1 MREEKSNWS
10 IFKQKVHIVI
20 YGVNTFYGKLFD
32 VILLGFIFLSVLLVM
47 LESVQSLDAKY
58 HTFLHISEWT
68 ITVFFTI
75 EYILRIIST
84 KKPKEYIFSFYGI
97 IDLVALLPM
106 YLSFFIPGSQVLV
119 VVRALRLLRLFRILN
134 LASFTGQESQ
144 LKLAIKASRKK
155 ITVFI
160 YFVIIVSCLLGALMY
175 VVEKGENGFQSI
187 PNSIYWVIVTLTT
200 VGYGEITPVTAL
212 GKIMASIIMVMGYGI
227 IAVPTGIVTA
237 EYANTVGQKKQKIV
251 CDNCGKSDHT
261 EQSTFCYNCGFRIEN
276 IRKDDTI
283 SD

>member
-1 MREEKSNWS
+1 MREVKSKWN
-10 IFKQKVHIVI
+10 IFQQKIHIII
-20 YGVNTFYGKLFD
+20 YGVNTFYGKLFN
-32 VILLGFIFLSVLLVM
+32 VALLGFIFLSVLLVM
-47 LESVQSLDAKY
+47 LESVQSLDSKY
-58 HTFLHISEWT
+58 HTFLHVSEWVIT
-68 ITVFFTI
+68 IFFTV
-75 EYILRIIST
+75 EYIFRVLST
-84 KKPKEYIFSFYGI
+84 KKPREYILSFYGL
-97 IDLVALLPM
+97 IDLIAVIPM

-160 YFVIIVSCLLGALMY
+160 YFVIIVSSLLGALMY
-175 VVEKGENGFQSI
+175 LVERGENGFQSI

-212 GKIMASIIMVMGYGI
+212 GKILASIIMVMGYGI

-237 EYANTVGQKKQKIV
+237 EYTRSVIRNKQNKACPGCGQIE
-251 CDNCGKSDHT
+251 HA
-261 EQSTFCYNCGFRIEN
+261 EQSIFCSHCGSKLTEN
-276 IRKDDTI
+276 NLNL
-283 SD
+283 

>member
-1 MREEKSNWS
+1 MVREEKSNWS

-47 LESVQSLDAKY
+47 LESVKSLDAKY

-68 ITVFFTI
+68 ITIFFTI

-84 KKPKEYIFSFYGI
+84 KKPREYIFSFYGI
-97 IDLVALLPM
+97 IDLIAVLPM

-144 LKLAIKASRKK
+144 LKLAIKASRRK

-200 VGYGEITPVTAL
+200 VGYGEITPFTTL

-237 EYANTVGQKKQKIV
+237 EYTNVANPKKGKTV
-251 CDNCGKSDHT
+251 CTNCGKSDHNQ
-261 EQSTFCYNCGFRIEN
+261 QSAFCYNCGNKI
-276 IRKDDTI
+276 DDI
-283 SD
+283 DKNG